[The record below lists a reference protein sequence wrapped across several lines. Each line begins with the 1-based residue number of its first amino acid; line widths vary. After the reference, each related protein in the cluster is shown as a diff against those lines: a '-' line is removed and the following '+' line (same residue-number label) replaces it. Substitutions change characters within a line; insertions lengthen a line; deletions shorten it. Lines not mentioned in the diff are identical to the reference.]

1 MAERGTTS
9 TSVSGRIMSEVNEI
23 LSPFAIFQSV
33 EMVGLVTA
41 EHAFAHSGTF
51 RYGVKAE
58 LPFFPQAFEVLRYD
72 VADIFQGR
80 YPVHV

>member
-1 MAERGTTS
+1 
-9 TSVSGRIMSEVNEI
+9 MSEVNEI

-33 EMVGLVTA
+33 GHAAFDLA

>member
-1 MAERGTTS
+1 METVGNPFS
-9 TSVSGRIMSEVNEI
+9 T
-23 LSPFAIFQSV
+23 L
-33 EMVGLVTA
+33 
-41 EHAFAHSGTF
+41 H
-51 RYGVKAE
+51 KAE

>member
-1 MAERGTTS
+1 
-9 TSVSGRIMSEVNEI
+9 MSEVNEI

-33 EMVGLVTA
+33 EMVGLVTPRSIWPSMR
-41 EHAFAHSGTF
+41 FAHSGTF

-58 LPFFPQAFEVLRYD
+58 LPFFPQTFEVLRYD

>member
-1 MAERGTTS
+1 
-9 TSVSGRIMSEVNEI
+9 
-23 LSPFAIFQSV
+23 
-33 EMVGLVTA
+33 MVGLVTAAFDLA